1 MSNLYRLKP
10 VPGENFSVPLDD
22 ETKMMKP
29 EFSAQEVDLEDKKN
43 QDMISAF
50 TKLDT
55 EKVQYKKLKISE
67 LENVLKCVG
76 PVSQDV
82 SNLQSNLIIMTGD
95 PGVGKTTAAQRF
107 AWMWA
112 KGLGI
117 LPEMYKFVFFIPV
130 RDVEGKDVSLSDV
143 LSCLKLLPDHVA
155 ECFQSLS
162 NHAKD
167 ILFILDGADEN
178 DIIPELFNLITGK
191 SFPESTVLMTA
202 RPEAKCFK
210 TISVLPRVKVTLLG
224 TDAETVERYIKEAVS
239 PASDEEWKSFE
250 DNYKEKIYDR
260 SLLYIPLYLTLLC
273 AVFKAHIAEGLKLK
287 VPASAT
293 ELFNAF
299 LEVILKRWLDKSSDP
314 TDFRFTISPLPPES
328 SVPVRIKR
336 CLCDIGKLCYTDLT
350 EPRSKY
356 EFTDT
361 QASEFLLDMQDI
373 KNSGLF
379 TVGKSGSQEIFFL
392 RHKQLQ
398 EYLAALYLS
407 FEGVKESK
415 FNNILSN
422 NKGDC
427 LALVMRDCKL
437 IQVVQ
442 FACGLSDKFY
452 TSLLDVAASEFS
464 MMKSNKDQID
474 VYYEAALFT
483 ERHPGD
489 LLGVNVES
497 LEGFAVLKRYVFNAT
512 QKRVENRAFNFLIKD
527 MKSKQSLSFYEK
539 CLQKLAKLFDIPL
552 SVELLSSLYEIGL
565 TPVTSDQSTVFKLK
579 TYIVTSDNTPSDP
592 VNSASEPSDSSPS
605 LSGSQDPVTS
615 DPANSGCVSS
625 LVSRVHLCLDQ
636 IQKRLPCALCMP
648 TVQNVNLSFHDV
660 SEHQLHT
667 DGVTSDSVPFLSRS
681 PDAETSDAVIPGPV
695 SSPVCKLR
703 LQLDQLQT
711 ELLSAVCVHGVQSV
725 GVPSRDVYVDL
736 PALLATFPH
745 LTELDVMCRNYRP
758 YQSSARSDREI
769 GTALTHVRLWSRSD
783 ISLPQTHVESLLKQ
797 SGLTHL
803 MLVHVSILPALSDT
817 QLHPSLW
824 SHLQYLRLNENISDL
839 PMCEVIA
846 LQKVLEASCNTL
858 TKCGLSVHRVDQ
870 HSVGEIKEGLKT
882 LQKLEKLTLVITL
895 SDESEV
901 TVEILVSVLS
911 HLTSLH
917 SLDVVYD
924 RVEHHLTDLVEV
936 VCSHGVP
943 RKFYIMRGLDKLSP
957 ELIHKLQSEGIEVTG
972 W

>member
-1 MSNLYRLKP
+1 MFCVADLQTHLRETYIRNLSRLKP
-10 VPGENFSVPLDD
+10 VPGEDFSVPLDD

-29 EFSAQEVDLEDKKN
+29 KFLAQEVDLESKKN
-43 QDMISAF
+43 REMISFF

-143 LSCLKLLPDHVA
+143 LSRLKLLPDHVA

-167 ILFILDGADEN
+167 ILFIIDGADEN
-178 DIIPELFNLITGK
+178 DIIPELFNLISGK

-224 TDAETVERYIKEAVS
+224 TDEETVERYMKEAVS

-260 SLLYIPLYLTLLC
+260 SLLCIPLYLTLLC

-293 ELFNAF
+293 ELFNSF
-299 LEVILKRWLDKSSDP
+299 LEVILKRWLAKSSAS
-314 TDFRFTISPLPPES
+314 TAIGVKISPLHPES

-336 CLCDIGKLCYTDLT
+336 CLCYIGKLCYTYLT

-361 QASEFLLDMQDI
+361 QASEFLLDMEDI

-392 RHKQLQ
+392 KHKQLQ

-427 LALVMRDCKL
+427 LALVMRDSKL

-442 FACGLSDKFY
+442 FACGLSDTFY

-464 MMKSNKDQID
+464 MMKSNEDQID

-497 LEGFAVLKRYVFNAT
+497 LEGFAILKRYVLNAT
-512 QKRVENRAFNFLIKD
+512 EKRVEDEAFNFLIKD
-527 MKSKQSLSFYEK
+527 MKFKQSLSFYEK
-539 CLQKLAKLFDIPL
+539 CLQKLTKLFDIPL
-552 SVELLSSLYEIGL
+552 SVELLSRLYTIVL
-565 TPVTSDQSTVFKLK
+565 TPVTSNQSTVFKLN
-579 TYIVTSDNTPSDP
+579 TNIVTSDNTPSDP
-592 VNSASEPSDSSPS
+592 VSIESEP
-605 LSGSQDPVTS
+605 
-615 DPANSGCVSS
+615 
-625 LVSRVHLCLDQ
+625 
-636 IQKRLPCALCMP
+636 
-648 TVQNVNLSFHDV
+648 
-660 SEHQLHT
+660 
-667 DGVTSDSVPFLSRS
+667 SDSVPFLSRS
-681 PDAETSDAVIPGPV
+681 PDAETSDAVIPGSV
-695 SSPVCKLR
+695 SSPVCELS

-725 GVPSRDVYVDL
+725 DVPDEDVYVDI

-745 LTELDVMCRNYRP
+745 LTELDVDCSNYKP

-769 GTALTHVRLWSRSD
+769 GTALTRVTLCSMSGP
-783 ISLPQTHVESLLKQ
+783 SLPQTHVESLLKQ

-803 MLVHVSILPALSDT
+803 ELSSVSILSALSDT

-824 SHLQYLRLNENISDL
+824 SHLQHLTLTENISDL
-839 PMCEVIA
+839 PMCAVTA

-858 TKCGLSVHRVDQ
+858 TECGLFVHRVDQ

-882 LQKLEKLTLVITL
+882 LRKLEKLKLGITL
-895 SDESEV
+895 SDMSEV
-901 TVEILVSVLS
+901 TVEILVSVLP

-917 SLDVVYD
+917 TLGVFYD
-924 RVEHHLTDLVEV
+924 RVEPHLTDLVEV
-936 VCSHGVP
+936 MCSHGVP
-943 RKFYIMRGLDKLSP
+943 RKFNIIDGLDKLSP
-957 ELIHKLQSEGIEVTG
+957 ELLHKLQSKGIEVIDR
-972 W
+972 WK